1 MPKSQRVGPKQP
13 LLTIMKLSKIIL
25 TGLASALVVLSSCS
39 KSNEDLIVGTWKV
52 ADMKIKDFDPASLP
66 AEQKAAFEKQMK
78 ETKDNSSFEAK
89 SDGSYH
95 NVNWVGE
102 KLESNGKWKFIGDGK
117 SLVLSDG
124 PRVDTVT
131 VVTLTDSKMEWDIKG
146 NVISYTK

>member
-1 MPKSQRVGPKQP
+1 
-13 LLTIMKLSKIIL
+13 MKVSKIIL
-25 TGLASALVVLSSCS
+25 AGLASALVILSSCS

-52 ADMKIKDFDPASLP
+52 ADMKIKGFDPASLP
-66 AEQKAAFEKQMK
+66 AEQKESFEKQMK

-89 SDGSYH
+89 ADGSYH
-95 NVNWVGE
+95 NVNWVGS
-102 KLESNGKWKFIGDGK
+102 KLESNGKWKFLSDGK

-124 PRVDTVT
+124 PRIDTVT